1 MDHERNCFSVIKNEI
16 LTLIEQKRMELVE
29 IVAKNGLNSAAAIQ
43 ISKELDSLLNA
54 YNRQK
59 RKQKSAAQ

>member
-1 MDHERNCFSVIKNEI
+1 MIKNEI

-29 IVAKNGLNSAAAIQ
+29 IVAKTGLNSAAAIQ

>member
-1 MDHERNCFSVIKNEI
+1 MIKDEI
-16 LTLIEQKRMELVE
+16 LTLIEQKRMELIE